1 MDDAQA
7 EGSGY
12 GSINTGPL
20 FAQNVKAKRRAAGH
34 ICHHCSLIIHLRKEV
49 KISKSSI
56 GIEIGIYPTPVK
68 KL

>member
-1 MDDAQA
+1 MLKTELVLVPADAWGVGMDDAQA

-49 KISKSSI
+49 KNK
-56 GIEIGIYPTPVK
+56 
-68 KL
+68 